1 MAGWS
6 VPGVVNP
13 REVGVDPVG
22 RRVIAR
28 HHITRRT
35 LAITY
40 LSEELLTDSDFRSRF
55 AREAAQLAQ
64 VRDPRLAR
72 LHRYLECHH
81 DAAVIGDHVSG
92 TRLRALLLAQGAAGI
107 EASLVVLTD
116 LLRAL
121 ATCHDAGLA
130 HGDIKPESIVL
141 TSAGR
146 VRLVDFG
153 LWTAESRRLL
163 ARSTPFYL
171 APEQW
176 GGAAATAAADVYA
189 ATVTFFE
196 CLVGAPPFYADGG
209 SELSARH
216 QQDVPPV
223 DAVPEPVREL
233 VLRGLTKNPCHRPDP
248 RNLLALAVEV
258 ANQTAGSGWQ
268 RRGRRELA
276 ALLAGGSAL
285 PDVAALG
292 TRRGSARKGHR
303 RPVRL
308 AAVVGGALALAVG
321 LSSPPLAVILPSG
334 TLFGSGERSP
344 VLAFPEPERGSTP
357 VRAATNGPLADRVRT
372 PTAQAGTAGPVARAR
387 PPAPSIPVP
396 RAEDALGERHVLQ
409 SGGHGSAHPDSARD
423 PSTPALSACA
433 QWISGHGPC
442 SSLHPEQPKPGLD
455 GVTPDPSGSVPVQLP
470 VPIKIPV
477 ALPGLDELPDPVQ
490 QPAPAQPPVPV
501 QQPAPARPLPVQ
513 VPSPR
518 RAPAPAHRSSQV
530 PARTAPA
537 QAAHPPKASR
547 PHEQQGSRHTEQAR
561 QQDHSGGAGHHQE
574 HDSQNGGRSGG
585 GSGHSGHH

>member
-40 LSEELLTDSDFRSRF
+40 LSDELLTDSEFRSRF

-64 VRDPRLAR
+64 IRDARLAR
-72 LHRYLECHH
+72 LHRYLECDH
-81 DAAVIGDHVSG
+81 DAAVIGDHISG
-92 TRLRALLLAQGAAGI
+92 TRLRALLLAQGAAGT
-107 EASLVVLTD
+107 EAALVVLTD
-116 LLRAL
+116 LLRVL
-121 ATCHDAGLA
+121 ATCHEAGLA

-141 TSAGR
+141 TPAGR
-146 VRLVDFG
+146 VRLIDFG

-176 GGAAATAAADVYA
+176 SGAVATAAADVYA

-196 CLVGAPPFYADGG
+196 CLAGAPPFYADGV
-209 SELSARH
+209 SELSVRH
-216 QQDVPPV
+216 QQDVPSI

-233 VLRGLTKNPCHRPDP
+233 VLRGLTKNPCHRPDT

-258 ANQTAGSGWQ
+258 ATQTAGSGWR

-276 ALLAGGSAL
+276 ALLAGDSAL
-285 PDVAALG
+285 PDVAVPN
-292 TRRGSARKGHR
+292 TRRGGARKDRR

-308 AAVVGGALALAVG
+308 AAVVGGALALAAG
-321 LSSPPLAVILPSG
+321 LSSPPLAVILPGS

-344 VLAFPEPERGSTP
+344 VLAFPEPDRGSTP
-357 VRAATNGPLADRVRT
+357 VRAATNGPLADRART

-396 RAEDALGERHVLQ
+396 SSPASRTDAPGERHVSQ
-409 SGGHGSAHPDSARD
+409 GGSAHPDSTQD
-423 PSTPALSACA
+423 PSAPALSACA
-433 QWISGHGPC
+433 QWIGGHGPC
-442 SSLHPEQPKPGLD
+442 SALHPEQPKPGPD
-455 GVTPDPSGSVPVQLP
+455 GVSPDPSSVPVQLP

-477 ALPGLDELPDPVQ
+477 VLPGLGGLLHPVQ
-490 QPAPAQPPVPV
+490 QPAPAQPPAAVE
-501 QQPAPARPLPVQ
+501 QPASAQPLPVQ

-518 RAPAPAHRSSQV
+518 RASAPAHRSSQV
-530 PARTAPA
+530 PPKTS
-537 QAAHPPKASR
+537 HPHR
-547 PHEQQGSRHTEQAR
+547 DQQGSGHMERAR
-561 QQDHSGGAGHHQE
+561 QQDHTASADHHQGHHSQE
-574 HDSQNGGRSGG
+574 GGKSGG
-585 GSGHSGHH
+585 GSGHRGHH